1 MKLNLP
7 HKFQAALMAALAS
20 VSITTL
26 STGSAYAADAAS
38 TDVGKILF
46 MGDSITHG
54 VHDQTY
60 RWQLF
65 KSFVDN
71 GITFDING
79 PRSGYNSA
87 IQNMNDAGD
96 AYGGVSFE
104 NAHYA
109 EASGRAYQMISGQG
123 HYTGQPVSLIGQT
136 DYDTYTL
143 LIGTNDI
150 LSDTKD
156 PVSYATYAD
165 KFDNL
170 LGGTVSYSGAD
181 KSLDAKWTW
190 TKGATMSGDL
200 NTILNNMNLGAGDNF
215 YVLSIPV
222 WASGHGNHNTASDH
236 AAVAGYNTL
245 LEQWVAEYNKTSQ
258 ANVQFVD
265 VNKGLADV
273 TILSTQSAEGPYD
286 FFRNADRLHPSQ
298 QGSIIMAGNLNRAMG
313 LAGRTAGLSRS
324 ATTEA
329 GWTAAPEQ
337 AVTLNS
343 GDFATLLNNT
353 FIEDQGYTIDFKAT
367 FGNGEQGGWLD
378 AGLHRGSLS
387 GAARNTLAI
396 TIGDGVNGGILNLS
410 EGYVMWG
417 DSILYCQDNS
427 RADNETIRI
436 AFHNGNTAQN
446 VAGGYY
452 VWLGDMLIGQGLG
465 STGGSG
471 LNGVS
476 VAATGGSA
484 TLTGLMYADT
494 AYAPTTTYAIG
505 ENPYHVVQDAG
516 YKELVPSSAPMPT
529 HDNPTKVQE
538 DFTGAEVSTTLIAA
552 NAFEHPEQKGS
563 TSANATGSGK
573 WYAGANGLS
582 ADYTGD
588 LALEITGAA
597 NGNAIFGIVN
607 SGKASHTV
615 NGDVTMQMS
624 STGTLT
630 NTTGSAPSI
639 IGGYYGSIT
648 GEFRAV
654 LNSGT
659 LQFGIAGGYYVA
671 NAGDHI
677 GSVEI
682 DINGGSVN
690 GNVYGGSV
698 NTANGKI
705 DGNIDITVTGGTVA
719 GSIIGTGTTG
729 TIGGES
735 ISITLTGGVVTG
747 DVLGRNA
754 GFTGFTGATNVTIDG
769 NLASIG
775 GNITAD
781 TVTLKNVE
789 ASGYTGGFDTYN
801 GTITADTI
809 TLENYTAGRILASL
823 VTESLVLKSGTD
835 VTIHNLNLTA
845 CDITTQDT
853 STATLDGTLTLG
865 NTATYNGSVALADGL
880 VISMDGSS
888 EFHPSGEYSE
898 GTSGFKLGSREVM
911 QLADGAAAGSALT
924 VNTGSLVGA
933 GVLAGNTFSYDTDSG
948 MLTATGADTTT
959 FYVNAGD
966 TVQYSSPAE
975 KYPAYAASTIAM
987 NGGTLEFLEAL
998 KEGANLTVQAGDST
1012 VVVSDGASTDISRFD
1027 LGDFALTLNGTLT
1040 ASSAAEVTANLVG
1053 ENANITTTGNI
1064 TLANGAAT
1072 HAGGVLTI
1080 GDGLNFSMNGD
1091 KGYTYDISS
1100 FKQVVLGAG
1109 SVINYQAKSATFHNV
1124 TLANGDASISIT
1136 DMGAT
1141 NDMLTLAD
1149 ETQLNGHK
1157 LSFSVPNSSWKRYVT
1172 IEKLVGD
1179 DASTLYFEGGKTN
1192 DGSGSHL
1199 TINSLQGFSGTLELK
1214 ENATGNP
1221 LTAVV
1226 KTGSGSNVKLTGVNL
1241 AGTGEVLE
1249 LTAQTAL
1256 NLGTVSVANDSEIKF
1271 HGTPTQ
1277 QITIEKLA
1285 GNAAGKTLKVYS
1297 MDQTNNGDAHHIV
1310 LGAADADYTSGLF
1323 NGTLWVTSNSN
1334 QGSGARSTVD
1344 AYLVAQDV
1352 LRDTTLKLENWASGY
1367 NNTRISL
1374 SLGTDAKVAGINSAN
1389 TGSYGGWGAYIR
1401 SGQLNVARPNGVND
1415 FVSSGSNAYTLEIT
1429 GSGNY
1434 TTNAYIMSNVNLA
1447 MSGSGSQTFKG
1458 DLSRFNGSINVT
1470 DGTLA
1475 LTPNSSIAT
1484 HAVNVGSDGTLT
1496 ITTTGAITASATM
1509 HNGGTMNLSGNVKL
1523 DTVHMADFVMVEG
1536 TEGQQEYSGVTRGET
1551 KYSNSGFL
1559 KSSAQY
1565 YLVKGTEGSTLTASV
1580 NIDENTGAL
1589 VEQTTDP
1596 KSVIVT
1602 FKTNEA
1608 GGMFYVNDSF
1618 TYDTDMDAASD
1629 ISIARDATLTA
1640 ASKDALGSAKVLHGA
1655 GKYALASTAT
1665 GLNGGLTLGADWTGS
1680 VVMSGTGY
1688 TGLGLSYANPGTAN
1702 AKATSLSSIEL
1713 KGVAGWM
1720 PAGTHNANLIMT
1732 NPDASTSALN
1742 LTNGSSGPTS
1752 VTYFTG
1758 SISGSGDFEH
1768 AWNKDGVYFEMQGDL
1783 SQWTGNI
1790 IKSQGGNTHFTL
1802 NNNPGDTIAVGAK
1815 GNSGT
1820 LNINV
1825 TNNAPVTLTGNF
1837 VKGNGTLN
1845 VNVKETTQATF
1856 TGTITNANLT
1866 VETGASATM
1875 ATDAVFSG
1883 ITNNGTLAVTGGHT
1897 VKLINSAD
1905 ANLGSVVLSSGDST
1919 TPSTIGVRSD
1929 STVHTY
1935 TIDNLA
1941 VSGQGHVSVV
1951 SSGTGGQGYHAQV
1964 DITSLTNADAD
1975 SATIYLGNSAH
1986 ANTSIYNINGGS
1998 FTGEIVLRGESD
2010 NGTRRTGY
2018 QFNDADVAANSVLT
2032 FDKAALGGNNILG
2045 LGLGADITVQGIR
2058 HAAGMTE
2065 STTIYSGAYPFG
2077 LNQKSDFVSH
2087 GDDVHTI
2094 TIAGAGEYATSAT
2107 VKNHVNLA
2115 MNGEGKQTF
2124 SGDMSA
2130 FDGSLTVNNGT
2141 LAITGNN
2148 GISAAYIASDKS
2160 DGTLDVTG
2168 VLTVTG
2174 AEAGVMADFTGSLKV
2189 GGLHVDGGFN
2199 KINGIDRLGESI
2211 QVNNGGC
2218 LRLGIGTYELSGLT
2232 LTGPGEVTPTEG
2244 NGYTSFSGTVQFIT
2258 PNGGEYLSSGDLT
2271 FKYGKYTTHTLD
2283 DHSGVVTFDEHDY
2296 TTYYVNGDAT
2306 YSDAEMGKAQYL
2318 QIKEGQVLTAGGTP
2332 STAKTLVGSGTY
2344 ALANNAKTLGDKV
2357 SLDADNWTGTVAISN
2372 VAFANDMKGT
2382 LEGLVNENSW
2392 VALKG
2397 TSGWAASCTINA
2409 NLLLENGNN
2418 NWAFAQNDG
2427 NHDNTLTFAGKI
2439 AGDGKLGRSSETGST
2454 YTYEFTNDISK
2465 WNGTFESRSFHDRY
2479 TMFRVK
2485 DAATEVNASLTKAT
2499 GVFKVDVQ
2507 NQATFNG
2514 AVSGVDALTVAAN
2527 QSATFTNVLE
2537 VSGTI
2542 NLGTGSTLTLSGDTA
2557 IAQAIAGTATSTVV
2571 FNQDITANG
2580 LAGGQRDYLTGLD
2593 GQKATDDNYFIGKE
2607 AYLTVVTGGGT
2618 VNTGG
2623 YKVTQGGKDYL
2634 LDADGTAAGEKDIDY
2649 TSFCQ
2654 FQAGTTLNASTI
2666 AQTAQAHGQTLGTV
2680 STAAAKLTLDCS
2692 IDNVYLFDGAE
2703 LDITNDSLIKKE
2715 LAAAGDAGIS
2725 GYLTLTQNATFSLA
2739 KWKPSS
2745 VTFTDSPFEV
2755 SGVTFT
2761 ASAGTGHAV
2770 VSYTGIVG
2778 GETDMNNYEVYGIA
2792 NANFTVAADVV
2803 QKNIA
2808 GGDATVGNKI
2818 EASEVR
2824 NDAPGTYGALILTSG
2839 ADAAALKKVIATSGN
2854 IEFYNMS
2861 DTDQANLDTLNIG
2874 ADKTVSFY
2882 KNGLGDVVNEA
2893 QVTVNTMLKADVG
2906 ARLNAD
2912 LEMASGST
2920 LDVSAFNGNGGLFMG
2935 SSVTLD
2941 PGNIALSDDD
2951 IAHVLGLGYMEAYD
2965 LFRDVEEFNIGS
2977 TNYGKIALTD
2987 QWVKASEV
2995 FNNDLFKTGEKEYYV
3010 FYSGTAEGGRGEN
3023 VGTIYLLQAPEP
3035 TTGTLS
3041 LLALAALAARRRRR

>member
-1 MKLNLP
+1 MKLRLP
-7 HKFQAALMAALAS
+7 HQFQAALIAALAS
-20 VSITTL
+20 VSFTTL
-26 STGSAYAADAAS
+26 SSGSAYAEEAAS

-79 PRSGYNSA
+79 PRSGYNSD
-87 IQNMNDAGD
+87 IWNMNDAGD

-104 NAHYA
+104 NLHYA

-265 VNKGLADV
+265 VNKGLTDV

-337 AVTLNS
+337 AVTLNN
-343 GDFATLLNNT
+343 GEYATLLNNT

-367 FGNGEQGGWLD
+367 FGNGEQEGWLD

-396 TIGDGVNGGILNLS
+396 TIGDGVNGGTLNLS

-476 VAATGGSA
+476 VVATGGSA

-494 AYAPTTTYAIG
+494 AYAPTTTYAVG
-505 ENPYHVVQDAG
+505 ENPYHVVQDPG

-529 HDNPTKVQE
+529 HDSAAASLGINFEGAAAVSGRYGTEGQDASTALLLQRTGGTESNSWFGPVGTPHTGDVLIKYSNLQITNNANIIAVINGSVTNGNVAIVLDDGTHVGKGHYGNTGDQSIHGVYGQSLGGAFKV
-538 DFTGAEVSTTLIAA
+538 EV
-552 NAFEHPEQKGS
+552 N
-563 TSANATGSGK
+563 NATLDG
-573 WYAGANGLS
+573 
-582 ADYTGD
+582 
-588 LALEITGAA
+588 
-597 NGNAIFGIVN
+597 GIIMGV
-607 SGKASHTV
+607 
-615 NGDVTMQMS
+615 
-624 STGTLT
+624 
-630 NTTGSAPSI
+630 
-639 IGGYYGSIT
+639 
-648 GEFRAV
+648 
-654 LNSGT
+654 
-659 LQFGIAGGYYVA
+659 
-671 NAGDHI
+671 
-677 GSVEI
+677 
-682 DINGGSVN
+682 INGGGSISGGTQLIVN
-690 GNVYGGSV
+690 KGAAIGGNLYGGGL
-698 NTANGKI
+698 TGKV
-705 DGNIDITVTGGTVA
+705 DGGTSITITGGTVA
-719 GSIIGTGTTG
+719 GSVYGAGM
-729 TIGGES
+729 GGAVNGDS
-735 ISITLTGGVVTG
+735 SITITGGVISG
-747 DVLGRNA
+747 DVVG
-754 GFTGFTGATNVTIDG
+754 GGTGGSFSGKSSVTIDG

-823 VTESLVLKSGTD
+823 VTESLVLKGGTD

-845 CDITTQDT
+845 CEITTQDT

-888 EFHPSGEYSE
+888 EFHPSGKYSE

-933 GVLAGNTFSYDTDSG
+933 GALAGNTFSYDTDSG
-948 MLTATGADTTT
+948 RLTATGADTTT

-1012 VVVSDGASTDISRFD
+1012 VVVSDGASTDISRFN
-1027 LGDFALTLNGTLT
+1027 LGGFALTLDGTLT

-1064 TLANGAAT
+1064 TLANGDAT

-1080 GDGLNFSMNGD
+1080 GDGLNFSMNGA

-1109 SVINYQAKSATFHNV
+1109 SAINYQAKSATFHNV

-1141 NDMLTLAD
+1141 DDMLTLAD

-1157 LSFSVPNSSWKRYVT
+1157 LAISAPNTSWKRYVT

-1179 DASTLYFEGGKTN
+1179 DASTLYFEGGKT
-1192 DGSGSHL
+1192 DDSSGSHL

-1214 ENATGNP
+1214 ENRTGNP
-1221 LTAVV
+1221 LTATVN
-1226 KTGSGSNVKLTGVNL
+1226 TGSGSAVNMKALSLT
-1241 AGTGEVLE
+1241 GTGEA
-1249 LTAQTAL
+1249 LTVNANV
-1256 NLGTVSVANDSEIKF
+1256 NLGIGTLTVSGGSAIDMKANTWSSQ
-1271 HGTPTQ
+1271 PVV
-1277 QITIEKLA
+1277 TIGKLLRSSDA
-1285 GNAAGKTLKVYS
+1285 ANATVKLYSTAAGAKAWHFVMGADGEDYS
-1297 MDQTNNGDAHHIV
+1297 GD
-1310 LGAADADYTSGLF
+1310 LY
-1323 NGTLWVTSNSN
+1323 NGTLWVTTSNAS
-1334 QGSGARSTVD
+1334 QGSGKNCAVD
-1344 AYLVAQDV
+1344 VYLAAQDV
-1352 LRDTTLKLENWASGY
+1352 LSATTLKTDNWAGNY
-1367 NNTRISL
+1367 NNTRVSV
-1374 SLGTDAKVAGINSAN
+1374 SLGTDAKVAGINSNNNAGY
-1389 TGSYGGWGAYIR
+1389 TGAGAYIR
-1401 SGQLNVARPNGVND
+1401 SGVLAVESPNGVAD
-1415 FVSSGSNAYTLEIT
+1415 FASSSKEAYTLEIT
-1429 GSGNY
+1429 GSGTY
-1434 TTNAYIMSNVNLA
+1434 TSNAYIMDKVNLH
-1447 MSGSGSQTFKG
+1447 MNGTGTQTFG
-1458 DLSRFNGSINVT
+1458 VANNLGNMSYFDGSITVSK
-1470 DGTLA
+1470 GKLV
-1475 LTPNSSIAT
+1475 LTPNSTLST
-1484 HAVNVGSDGTLT
+1484 HAVEVAAGAELT
-1496 ITTTGAITASATM
+1496 INPTGVITASATM
-1509 HNGGTMNLSGNVKL
+1509 HNGGTMNLTGTVKL
-1523 DTVHMADFVMVEG
+1523 DTVHMADFDVVEG
-1536 TEGQQEYSGVTRGET
+1536 SAAPVYSGVDRGT
-1551 KYSNSGFL
+1551 DHYANSGFL
-1559 KSSAQY
+1559 ETSARY
-1565 YLVKGTEGSTLTASV
+1565 YLVKGSEGSTLTGTV
-1580 NIDENTGAL
+1580 DIDPATGTK
-1589 VEQTTDP
+1589 VEQTDD
-1596 KSVIVT
+1596 KSIVVT
-1602 FKTNEA
+1602 FKSNPE

-1618 TYDTDMDAASD
+1618 TYGSDMDAASD
-1629 ISIARDATLTA
+1629 ISIARDATLTSA
-1640 ASKDALGSAKVLHGA
+1640 GMAGSNTAKALHGDGTYVITGGNNNFTSA
-1655 GKYALASTAT
+1655 NGYGLGKSFSLSS
-1665 GLNGGLTLGADWTGS
+1665 DWTGT
-1680 VVMSGTGY
+1680 VVVSGTSTGNLVDFARLANGKLSTVEVKGLDGWTSDWNGAIEENIKLTDVGDTLAWSNGATTGSTTNNTATFSGKWSGTGTFERKGSSNMHY
-1688 TGLGLSYANPGTAN
+1688 TYKGDISEWTGKFKMSGGTTTLTFAGSANVVNATIERGGGTLNLVADTDVQFNKDITVTGFTNASHTVTLGDGITLTMHALSAGQTQNLGNIVVEKSATIVDTNFNATMNFTSITGGKGGTL
-1702 AKATSLSSIEL
+1702 TLLSSHSASTSEWNL
-1713 KGVAGWM
+1713 GVAGQTQASPFGGKLVLM
-1720 PAGTHNANLIMT
+1720 AERDGQSNRAANFNFVDGTMFSGAEVQIKNGTDVT
-1732 NPDASTSALN
+1732 NYI
-1742 LTNGSSGPTS
+1742 LTNTLKLKAANVTIGGLSDAAADMVTDKRKWSVANGTDQGSAT
-1752 VTYFTG
+1752 
-1758 SISGSGDFEH
+1758 
-1768 AWNKDGVYFEMQGDL
+1768 L
-1783 SQWTGNI
+1783 
-1790 IKSQGGNTHFTL
+1790 TL
-1802 NNNPGDTIAVGAK
+1802 N
-1815 GNSGT
+1815 
-1820 LNINV
+1820 
-1825 TNNAPVTLTGNF
+1825 
-1837 VKGNGTLN
+1837 
-1845 VNVKETTQATF
+1845 
-1856 TGTITNANLT
+1856 
-1866 VETGASATM
+1866 
-1875 ATDAVFSG
+1875 
-1883 ITNNGTLAVTGGHT
+1883 
-1897 VKLINSAD
+1897 
-1905 ANLGSVVLSSGDST
+1905 GSD
-1919 TPSTIGVRSD
+1919 
-1929 STVHTY
+1929 TY
-1935 TIDNLA
+1935 TSDIKLE
-1941 VSGQGHVSVV
+1941 
-1951 SSGTGGQGYHAQV
+1951 GG
-1964 DITSLTNADAD
+1964 
-1975 SATIYLGNSAH
+1975 
-1986 ANTSIYNINGGS
+1986 
-1998 FTGEIVLRGESD
+1998 
-2010 NGTRRTGY
+2010 
-2018 QFNDADVAANSVLT
+2018 
-2032 FDKAALGGNNILG
+2032 
-2045 LGLGADITVQGIR
+2045 
-2058 HAAGMTE
+2058 
-2065 STTIYSGAYPFG
+2065 
-2077 LNQKSDFVSH
+2077 
-2087 GDDVHTI
+2087 
-2094 TIAGAGEYATSAT
+2094 
-2107 VKNHVNLA
+2107 VNLA
-2115 MNGEGKQTF
+2115 MNGTGTQTF

-2130 FDGSLTVNNGT
+2130 FNGSLTVNNGT

-2148 GISAAYIASDKS
+2148 GISAAYIASDTS

-2174 AEAGVMADFTGSLKV
+2174 AETGMADFTGSLKV

-2211 QVNNGGC
+2211 QVNNGY
-2218 LRLGIGTYELSGLT
+2218 LLLGIGTYELSGLT

-2258 PNGGEYLSSGDLT
+2258 PNGGDYLSSGDLT

-2283 DHSGVVTFDEHDY
+2283 QYSGVVTFDEHDY

-2344 ALANNAKTLGDKV
+2344 ALASNAKTLGDKV

-2382 LEGLVNENSW
+2382 LEGLANENSW

-2409 NLLLENGNN
+2409 NLLLEKGNN
-2418 NWAFAQNDG
+2418 DWAFAQNDG
-2427 NHDNTLTFAGKI
+2427 NNGNTLTFAGKI

-2465 WNGTFESRSFHDRY
+2465 WNGTFESRSFGDRY

-2507 NQATFNG
+2507 NKATFKG
-2514 AVSGVDALTVAAN
+2514 DVSGVDALTVADN

-2537 VSGTI
+2537 VRGTI
-2542 NLGTGSTLTLSGDTA
+2542 NLGTDATLTLSGDTT
-2557 IAQAIAGTATSTVV
+2557 IAQAIAGTANSTVV
-2571 FNQDITANG
+2571 FNHDITASG

-2607 AYLTVVTGGGT
+2607 AYLTVVTGGGI

-2623 YKVTQGGKDYL
+2623 HKVTQGGKDYL

-2666 AQTAQAHGQTLGTV
+2666 DQTAQAHGQTLGTV
-2680 STAAAKLTLDCS
+2680 STAAAKLVLDRS

-2703 LDITNDSLIKKE
+2703 LDITNNSLIKKE
-2715 LAAAGDAGIS
+2715 LSAAGDASIS

-2739 KWKPSS
+2739 KWEPSS

-2761 ASAGTGHAV
+2761 ASAGTGRAV
-2770 VSYTGIVG
+2770 VSYTGTGG
-2778 GETDMNNYEVYGIA
+2778 GEADMNNYEVYGIA
-2792 NANFTVAADVV
+2792 NANFKVAADVV

-2808 GGDATVGNKI
+2808 GGDVTVGNKI

-2839 ADAAALKKVIATSGN
+2839 ADATVLDKVIATSGN

-2861 DTDQANLDTLNIG
+2861 DTDQANLNTLNIG
-2874 ADKTVSFY
+2874 EGMAVSVY
-2882 KNGLGDVVNEA
+2882 TGNVAEA
-2893 QVTVNTMLKADVG
+2893 AQEASVTVGGTLTAGEG
-2906 ARLNAD
+2906 AHLNAN

-2935 SSVTLD
+2935 SSVTLN

-2951 IAHVLGLGYMEAYD
+2951 IAHVQGLGFMEAYD
-2965 LFRDVEEFNIGS
+2965 LFRDVEDFNIGS
-2977 TNYGKIALTD
+2977 TGYESIGLTD

-2995 FNNDLFKTGEKEYYV
+2995 FNNELFKTGEKEYYV

-3041 LLALAALAARRRRR
+3041 LLALCALAARRRRK

>member
-1 MKLNLP
+1 MKLRLP
-7 HKFQAALMAALAS
+7 HRFQAALIAALAS
-20 VSITTL
+20 VSFTTL

-104 NAHYA
+104 NLHYA

-190 TKGATMSGDL
+190 TKGATMDGNL

-367 FGNGEQGGWLD
+367 FGNGEQEGWLD
-378 AGLHRGSLS
+378 AGLHRGSLA
-387 GAARNTLAI
+387 GAAQNTLAI
-396 TIGDGVNGGILNLS
+396 TIGDGVNGGTLNLS

-465 STGGSG
+465 ATGGSG

-476 VAATGGSA
+476 VVATGGSA

-505 ENPYHVVQDAG
+505 ENPYHVVQDPG

-529 HDNPTKVQE
+529 HDNTPSTSGVNYSDAGDLGNQKGITNSSQFTGDATFIHTSRAAWIAAAAVNFTHNINAKIDGGSVANTIFGVQAGTTTGNVTL
-538 DFTGAEVSTTLIAA
+538 DIANLTLGSGAYGQTSNVSIGAAFTGASIQGTFAVYLDKTTV
-552 NAFEHPEQKGS
+552 G
-563 TSANATGSGK
+563 
-573 WYAGANGLS
+573 
-582 ADYTGD
+582 GD
-588 LALEITGAA
+588 
-597 NGNAIFGIVN
+597 IFGGAVN
-607 SGKASHTV
+607 SSGDVGKAE
-615 NGDVTMQMS
+615 
-624 STGTLT
+624 
-630 NTTGSAPSI
+630 I
-639 IGGYYGSIT
+639 Y
-648 GEFRAV
+648 
-654 LNSGT
+654 LNSGSV
-659 LQFGIAGGYYVA
+659 GGSIYGGGYGGAYT
-671 NAGDHI
+671 G
-677 GSVEI
+677 GSVGSVSI
-682 DINGGSVN
+682 TINGGTVQ
-690 GNVYGGSV
+690 GSV
-698 NTANGKI
+698 HGDALKGA
-705 DGNIDITVTGGTVA
+705 VA
-719 GSIIGTGTTG
+719 GDSNILIK
-729 TIGGES
+729 
-735 ISITLTGGVVTG
+735 GGVIRG
-747 DVLGRNA
+747 DVLG
-754 GFTGFTGATNVTIDG
+754 GTVGGATNVTIDG

-801 GTITADTI
+801 GTITADAI

-823 VTESLVLKSGTD
+823 VTESLVLKGGTN
-835 VTIHNLNLTA
+835 VTILNLNLTA

-924 VNTGSLVGA
+924 VNTGSLMGA
-933 GVLAGNTFSYDTDSG
+933 GALAGNTFSYDTDSG
-948 MLTATGADTTT
+948 TLTATGADTTT

-1012 VVVSDGASTDISRFD
+1012 VVVSDGASTDISRFN
-1027 LGDFALTLNGTLT
+1027 LGGFALTLDGTLT

-1064 TLANGAAT
+1064 TLANGDAT

-1080 GDGLNFSMNGD
+1080 GDGLNFSMNGA
-1091 KGYTYDISS
+1091 KGNTYDISS

-1109 SVINYQAKSATFHNV
+1109 SAINYQAKSATFHNV

-1136 DMGAT
+1136 DMGDT
-1141 NDMLTLAD
+1141 NDMLTLAG

-1157 LSFSVPNSSWKRYVT
+1157 LAISAPNTSWKRYVT

-1221 LTAVV
+1221 LTATVN
-1226 KTGSGSNVKLTGVNL
+1226 TGSGSAVNMKALSLT
-1241 AGTGEVLE
+1241 GTGEA
-1249 LTAQTAL
+1249 LTVNANV
-1256 NLGTVSVANDSEIKF
+1256 NLGIGTLTVSGGSAIDMKSNTWSSQPVVTIGKLLRSSDAANA
-1271 HGTPTQ
+1271 TV
-1277 QITIEKLA
+1277 KLYST
-1285 GNAAGKTLKVYS
+1285 AAGAKAWHFVMGADGEDYS
-1297 MDQTNNGDAHHIV
+1297 GD
-1310 LGAADADYTSGLF
+1310 LY
-1323 NGTLWVTSNSN
+1323 NGTLWVTTSNAS
-1334 QGSGARSTVD
+1334 QGSGKNCAVD
-1344 AYLVAQDV
+1344 VYLAAQDV
-1352 LRDTTLKLENWASGY
+1352 LSATTLKTDNWGTAY
-1367 NNTRISL
+1367 NNTRVSV
-1374 SLGTDAKVAGINSAN
+1374 SLGTDAKVAGINSNNNAGY
-1389 TGSYGGWGAYIR
+1389 TGAGAYIR
-1401 SGQLNVARPNGVND
+1401 SGVLAVESPNGVAD
-1415 FVSSGSNAYTLEIT
+1415 FASSSKEAYTLEIT
-1429 GSGNY
+1429 GSGTY
-1434 TTNAYIMSNVNLA
+1434 TSNAYIMDKVNLH
-1447 MSGSGSQTFKG
+1447 MNGTGTQTFG
-1458 DLSRFNGSINVT
+1458 VANNLGNMSYFDGSITVSK
-1470 DGTLA
+1470 GKLV
-1475 LTPNSSIAT
+1475 LTPNSTLST
-1484 HAVNVGSDGTLT
+1484 HAVEVAAGAELT
-1496 ITTTGAITASATM
+1496 INPTGIITASATM
-1509 HNGGTMNLSGNVKL
+1509 HNGGTMNLTGTVKL

-1565 YLVKGTEGSTLTASV
+1565 YLVKGTEGSALTSSV

-1589 VEQTTDP
+1589 VSQDT
-1596 KSVIVT
+1596 KAVIVT
-1602 FKTNEA
+1602 FKTNET

-1618 TYDTDMDAASD
+1618 TYGSDMDAASD
-1629 ISIARDATLTA
+1629 ISIARDATLTSA
-1640 ASKDALGSAKVLHGA
+1640 GIAGSNTAKMLHGDGTYVITGGSNNFTQTNGYGL
-1655 GKYALASTAT
+1655 GKNFS
-1665 GLNGGLTLGADWTGS
+1665 LGTDWTGT
-1680 VVMSGTGY
+1680 VVVSGT
-1688 TGLGLSYANPGTAN
+1688 S
-1702 AKATSLSSIEL
+1702 ATS
-1713 KGVAGWM
+1713 
-1720 PAGTHNANLIMT
+1720 TNANLIDFANMANGKLST
-1732 NPDASTSALN
+1732 VEVKGLNGWTKDWNGAIEENIKLTDVGNTVAWSNGASTGGSATATFSGRWSGTGTFER
-1742 LTNGSSGPTS
+1742 TNNNNMHY
-1752 VTYFTG
+1752 TYTG
-1758 SISGSGDFEH
+1758 DISEWTGKFKMSGSGTTNLTFS
-1768 AWNKDGVYFEMQGDL
+1768 G
-1783 SQWTGNI
+1783 S
-1790 IKSQGGNTHFTL
+1790 TH
-1802 NNNPGDTIAVGAK
+1802 V
-1815 GNSGT
+1815 
-1820 LNINV
+1820 V
-1825 TNNAPVTLTGNF
+1825 NATVERT
-1837 VKGNGTLN
+1837 NGTLN
-1845 VNVKETTQATF
+1845 LVADTDVQFNKDLTVTGFTNASHTVTLGDGITLTMHALSAGQEQNLGNIVVEKSATIVDTNFNATMNFTSITGGKGGTLTLLSSHSASTSEWNLGVDGQTQATPF
-1856 TGTITNANLT
+1856 GGKLVLMSERDGSNNRAANFNFVDGT
-1866 VETGASATM
+1866 M
-1875 ATDAVFSG
+1875 FSG
-1883 ITNNGTLAVTGGHT
+1883 AEVQIKNGTDVTNYT
-1897 VKLINSAD
+1897 LTNTLKLKA
-1905 ANLGSVVLSSGDST
+1905 ANV
-1919 TPSTIGVRSD
+1919 TIGGLSD
-1929 STVHTY
+1929 
-1935 TIDNLA
+1935 A
-1941 VSGQGHVSVV
+1941 
-1951 SSGTGGQGYHAQV
+1951 
-1964 DITSLTNADAD
+1964 
-1975 SATIYLGNSAH
+1975 
-1986 ANTSIYNINGGS
+1986 
-1998 FTGEIVLRGESD
+1998 
-2010 NGTRRTGY
+2010 
-2018 QFNDADVAANSVLT
+2018 
-2032 FDKAALGGNNILG
+2032 
-2045 LGLGADITVQGIR
+2045 
-2058 HAAGMTE
+2058 AAGMVTDKRKW
-2065 STTIYSGAYPFG
+2065 SVANDTDQG
-2077 LNQKSDFVSH
+2077 
-2087 GDDVHTI
+2087 
-2094 TIAGAGEYATSAT
+2094 SAT
-2107 VKNHVNLA
+2107 LTLNGSDTYTSDIKLEGGVNLA

-2130 FDGSLTVNNGT
+2130 FNGSLTVNNGT

-2148 GISAAYIASDKS
+2148 GISAAYIASDTS

-2174 AEAGVMADFTGSLKV
+2174 AEAGMADFTGSLKV

-2199 KINGIDRLGESI
+2199 QINGIDRLGESI
-2211 QVNNGGC
+2211 QVNNGY
-2218 LRLGIGTYELSGLT
+2218 LLLGVGTYELSGLT

-2258 PNGGEYLSSGDLT
+2258 PNGGEYLGSDGLT

-2283 DHSGVVTFDEHDY
+2283 QYSGEVTFDEHDY

-2318 QIKEGQVLTAGGTP
+2318 QIKEGQVLTAGETP

-2344 ALANNAKTLGDKV
+2344 ALASNAKTLGDKV

-2372 VAFANDMKGT
+2372 VAFANDMEGT

-2409 NLLLENGNN
+2409 NLLLEKGNSD
-2418 NWAFAQNDG
+2418 WAFAQNDG
-2427 NHDNTLTFAGKI
+2427 LNDNTLTFAGKI

-2465 WNGTFESRSFHDRY
+2465 WEGTFESRSFDNRY

-2514 AVSGVDALTVAAN
+2514 DVSGVDALTVADN

-2542 NLGTGSTLTLSGDTA
+2542 NLGTGATLTLSGDTA

-2571 FNQDITANG
+2571 FNHDITASG
-2580 LAGGQRDYLTGLD
+2580 LAGGQRDYFTGLD

-2623 YKVTQGGKDYL
+2623 YKVTQDGKDYL

-2649 TSFCQ
+2649 TTFCQ
-2654 FQAGTTLNASTI
+2654 FEAGTTLNASTI

-2680 STAAAKLTLDCS
+2680 STADAKLILDRD

-2703 LDITNDSLIKKE
+2703 LDITDGSLIKKE
-2715 LAAAGDAGIS
+2715 LSAAGIASIS
-2725 GYLTLTQNATFSLA
+2725 GYLTLTQTATFSLA
-2739 KWKPSS
+2739 KWEPSS

-2761 ASAGTGHAV
+2761 ASAGAGHAV
-2770 VSYTGIVG
+2770 VSYTGTVD
-2778 GETDMNNYEVYGIA
+2778 GEADMNNYEVYSIA
-2792 NANFTVAADVV
+2792 NANFKVAADVV

-2808 GGDATVGNKI
+2808 GGDVTVGNKI

-2824 NDAPGTYGALILTSG
+2824 NDAPDTNGALILTSG
-2839 ADAAALKKVIATSGN
+2839 ADATVLNKVIATSGN

-2882 KNGLGDVVNEA
+2882 KNGLDDVVNEA
-2893 QVTVNTMLKADVG
+2893 QVTVNIMLKADVG

-2951 IAHVLGLGYMEAYD
+2951 IAHVQGLGFMEAYD

-2977 TNYGKIALTD
+2977 TGYESIGLTD

-2995 FNNDLFKTGEKEYYV
+2995 FSNELFKTGEKEYYV
-3010 FYSGTAEGGRGEN
+3010 FYSGTAEGGHGEN

-3041 LLALAALAARRRRR
+3041 LLALCALAARRRRK

>member
-1 MKLNLP
+1 MKLRLP
-7 HKFQAALMAALAS
+7 HQFQAALIAALAS
-20 VSITTL
+20 VSFTTL
-26 STGSAYAADAAS
+26 SSGSAYAEDAAS

-79 PRSGYNSA
+79 PRSGYNSD
-87 IQNMNDAGD
+87 IWNMNDAGD

-123 HYTGQPVSLIGQT
+123 HYTGQPVSQIGKT

-236 AAVAGYNTL
+236 AAVAGYNTM

-265 VNKGLADV
+265 VNKGLTDV

-337 AVTLNS
+337 AVTLNN
-343 GDFATLLNNT
+343 GEYATLLNNT

-378 AGLHRGSLS
+378 AGLHRGSLA
-387 GAARNTLAI
+387 GAAQNTLAI
-396 TIGDGVNGGILNLS
+396 TIGDGVNGGTLNLS

-465 STGGSG
+465 ATGGSG

-476 VAATGGSA
+476 VVATGGSA

-505 ENPYHVVQDAG
+505 ENPYHVVQDPG

-529 HDNPTKVQE
+529 HDNTPSTSGVDYSDAGDLGNQKGITNSSQFTGDATFIHTSRASWIAAAAVNFTHSINAKIDGGSVANTIFGVQAGTTTGNVTL
-538 DFTGAEVSTTLIAA
+538 DIANLTLGSGAYGQTSNVSIGAAFTGASIQGTFAVYLDKTTV
-552 NAFEHPEQKGS
+552 G
-563 TSANATGSGK
+563 
-573 WYAGANGLS
+573 
-582 ADYTGD
+582 GD
-588 LALEITGAA
+588 
-597 NGNAIFGIVN
+597 IFGGAVN
-607 SGKASHTV
+607 SS
-615 NGDVTMQMS
+615 GDV
-624 STGTLT
+624 G
-630 NTTGSAPSI
+630 
-639 IGGYYGSIT
+639 
-648 GEFRAV
+648 RAEIY
-654 LNSGT
+654 LNSGSV
-659 LQFGIAGGYYVA
+659 GGSIYGGGYGGAYT
-671 NAGDHI
+671 G
-677 GSVEI
+677 GSVGSVSI
-682 DINGGSVN
+682 TINGGTVQ
-690 GNVYGGSV
+690 GSV
-698 NTANGKI
+698 HGDALKGA
-705 DGNIDITVTGGTVA
+705 VA
-719 GSIIGTGTTG
+719 GDSNILIK
-729 TIGGES
+729 
-735 ISITLTGGVVTG
+735 GGVIRG
-747 DVLGRNA
+747 DVLG
-754 GFTGFTGATNVTIDG
+754 GTVGGATNVTIDG

-801 GTITADTI
+801 GTITADAI

-823 VTESLVLKSGTD
+823 VTESLVLKGGTD

-911 QLADGAAAGSALT
+911 KLADGAAAGSALT

-933 GVLAGNTFSYDTDSG
+933 GALAGNTFSYDTDSG

-1012 VVVSDGASTDISRFD
+1012 VVVSDGASTDISRFN
-1027 LGDFALTLNGTLT
+1027 LGGFALNLDGTLT

-1064 TLANGAAT
+1064 TLANGDAT

-1080 GDGLNFSMNGD
+1080 GDGLNFSMNGA

-1109 SVINYQAKSATFHNV
+1109 SAINYQAKSATFHNV

-1141 NDMLTLAD
+1141 DDMLTLAD

-1157 LSFSVPNSSWKRYVT
+1157 LAISAPNTSWKRYVT

-1179 DASTLYFEGGKTN
+1179 DAGTLYFEGGKTD

-1214 ENATGNP
+1214 ENRTGNP

-1226 KTGSGSNVKLTGVNL
+1226 KTGSGSAVNMKALSLT
-1241 AGTGEVLE
+1241 GTGEALTVQGNADLSIGTLTVSGSSALKVEMYGTPSHQLTIGKILGSGTTASTTVE
-1249 LTAQTAL
+1249 LYTNSGNNITANHFILGADGETYGD
-1256 NLGTVSVANDSEIKF
+1256 NLFTGTV
-1271 HGTPTQ
+1271 
-1277 QITIEKLA
+1277 
-1285 GNAAGKTLKVYS
+1285 
-1297 MDQTNNGDAHHIV
+1297 
-1310 LGAADADYTSGLF
+1310 
-1323 NGTLWVTSNSN
+1323 WVTSKTS
-1334 QGSGARSTVD
+1334 QGASSRATTDV
-1344 AYLVAQDV
+1344 YLAAQDV
-1352 LRDTTLKLENWASGY
+1352 LRDATLKLSNWASNY

-1374 SLGTDAKVAGINSAN
+1374 SLGTDARVAGIAAKDNGNNSGLVN
-1389 TGSYGGWGAYIR
+1389 RGSYIR
-1401 SGQLNVARPNGVND
+1401 SGSLSVAQPDGIAN
-1415 FVSSGSNAYTLEIT
+1415 FVSTSDQAYTLEIT
-1429 GSGNY
+1429 GSGTY
-1434 TTNAYIMSNVNLA
+1434 EADSRILDKVNLH
-1447 MSGSGSQTFKG
+1447 MNGSGTQTFTG
-1458 DLSRFNGSINVT
+1458 TLSNMSYFDGSITVSK
-1470 DGTLA
+1470 GKLV
-1475 LTPNSSIAT
+1475 LTPNSTLST
-1484 HAVNVGSDGTLT
+1484 HAVEVAAGAELT
-1496 ITTTGAITASATM
+1496 INPTGVITASATM
-1509 HNGGTMNLSGNVKL
+1509 HNGGTMNLTGTVKL
-1523 DTVHMADFVMVEG
+1523 DTVHMADFDVVEG
-1536 TEGQQEYSGVTRGET
+1536 SAAPVYSGVDRGT
-1551 KYSNSGFL
+1551 DHYANSGFL
-1559 KSSAQY
+1559 ETSARY
-1565 YLVKGTEGSTLTASV
+1565 YLVKGSEGSTLTGTV
-1580 NIDENTGAL
+1580 DIDPATGTK
-1589 VEQTTDP
+1589 VEQTDD
-1596 KSVIVT
+1596 KSIVVT
-1602 FKTNEA
+1602 FKSNPE

-1618 TYDTDMDAASD
+1618 TYGSDMDAASD
-1629 ISIARDATLTA
+1629 ISIARDATLTSA
-1640 ASKDALGSAKVLHGA
+1640 GMAGSNTAKALHGDGTYVITGGSNNFTSA
-1655 GKYALASTAT
+1655 NGYGLGKSFSLSS
-1665 GLNGGLTLGADWTGS
+1665 DWTGT
-1680 VVMSGTGY
+1680 VVVSGTSTGNLVDFARLANGKLSTVEVKGLDGWTSDWNGAIEENIKLTDVGNTLAWSNGATTGSTTNNTATFSGKWSGTGTFERKGSSNMHY
-1688 TGLGLSYANPGTAN
+1688 TYKGDISEWTGKFKMSGGTTTLTFAGSANVVNATIERGGGTLNLVADTDVQFNKDLTVTGFTNASHTVTLGDGITLTMHALSAGQEQNLGNIVVEKSATIVDTNFNATMNFTSITGGKGGTL
-1702 AKATSLSSIEL
+1702 TLLSS
-1713 KGVAGWM
+1713 
-1720 PAGTHNANLIMT
+1720 HS
-1732 NPDASTSALN
+1732 ASTSEWN
-1742 LTNGSSGPTS
+1742 LG
-1752 VTYFTG
+1752 V
-1758 SISGSGDFEH
+1758 
-1768 AWNKDGVYFEMQGDL
+1768 DGQ
-1783 SQWTGNI
+1783 
-1790 IKSQGGNTHFTL
+1790 
-1802 NNNPGDTIAVGAK
+1802 
-1815 GNSGT
+1815 
-1820 LNINV
+1820 
-1825 TNNAPVTLTGNF
+1825 
-1837 VKGNGTLN
+1837 
-1845 VNVKETTQATF
+1845 TQATPF
-1856 TGTITNANLT
+1856 GGKLVLMSERDGSNNRAANFNFVDGTMFSGAEVQIKNGTDVTNYILTNTLKLKAANVTIGGLSDAAADMVT
-1866 VETGASATM
+1866 DKRKWSVANGTDQGSATL
-1875 ATDAVFSG
+1875 TL
-1883 ITNNGTLAVTGGHT
+1883 NG
-1897 VKLINSAD
+1897 
-1905 ANLGSVVLSSGDST
+1905 
-1919 TPSTIGVRSD
+1919 SD
-1929 STVHTY
+1929 TY
-1935 TIDNLA
+1935 TSDIKLE
-1941 VSGQGHVSVV
+1941 
-1951 SSGTGGQGYHAQV
+1951 GG
-1964 DITSLTNADAD
+1964 
-1975 SATIYLGNSAH
+1975 
-1986 ANTSIYNINGGS
+1986 
-1998 FTGEIVLRGESD
+1998 
-2010 NGTRRTGY
+2010 
-2018 QFNDADVAANSVLT
+2018 
-2032 FDKAALGGNNILG
+2032 
-2045 LGLGADITVQGIR
+2045 
-2058 HAAGMTE
+2058 
-2065 STTIYSGAYPFG
+2065 
-2077 LNQKSDFVSH
+2077 
-2087 GDDVHTI
+2087 
-2094 TIAGAGEYATSAT
+2094 
-2107 VKNHVNLA
+2107 VNLA
-2115 MNGEGKQTF
+2115 MNGTGKQTF

-2130 FDGSLTVNNGT
+2130 FNGSLTVNNGT

-2148 GISAAYIASDKS
+2148 GISAAYIASDTS

-2174 AEAGVMADFTGSLKV
+2174 AEAGMADFTGSLKV

-2211 QVNNGGC
+2211 QVNNGGY
-2218 LRLGIGTYELSGLT
+2218 LLLGIGTYELSGLT

-2258 PNGGEYLSSGDLT
+2258 LNDGDYAGSDGLT

-2283 DHSGVVTFDEHDY
+2283 QYSGVVTFDEHDY

-2344 ALANNAKTLGDKV
+2344 ALASNAKTLGDKV

-2409 NLLLENGNN
+2409 NLLLEKGNN
-2418 NWAFAQNDG
+2418 DWAFAQNDG
-2427 NHDNTLTFAGKI
+2427 NNGNTLTFAGKI

-2465 WNGTFESRSFHDRY
+2465 WNGTFESRSFGDRY

-2514 AVSGVDALTVAAN
+2514 DVSGVDALTVAAN

-2542 NLGTGSTLTLSGDTA
+2542 NLGTGATLTLSGDTA

-2571 FNQDITANG
+2571 FNHDITASG
-2580 LAGGQRDYLTGLD
+2580 LADGQRDYFTGLD
-2593 GQKATDDNYFIGKE
+2593 GQKATDENYFIGKE

-2666 AQTAQAHGQTLGTV
+2666 DQTAQAHGQTLGTV
-2680 STAAAKLTLDCS
+2680 STAAAKLILDRS

-2703 LDITNDSLIKKE
+2703 LDITNDSLIRKE
-2715 LAAAGDAGIS
+2715 LSAAGDASIS

-2739 KWKPSS
+2739 KWEPSS

-2761 ASAGTGHAV
+2761 ASAGTARAV
-2770 VSYTGIVG
+2770 VSYTGTG
-2778 GETDMNNYEVYGIA
+2778 DGEADMNNYEVYGIA
-2792 NANFTVAADVV
+2792 NANFKVAADVV

-2808 GGDATVGNKI
+2808 GGDVTVGNKI

-2839 ADAAALKKVIATSGN
+2839 ADATVLDKVIATRGN

-2861 DTDQANLDTLNIG
+2861 DTDQANLNTLNIG
-2874 ADKTVSFY
+2874 EGMAVSVY
-2882 KNGLGDVVNEA
+2882 TGNVAEA
-2893 QVTVNTMLKADVG
+2893 AQEASVTVVG
-2906 ARLNAD
+2906 TLTAGEGAHLNAN
-2912 LEMASGST
+2912 LEMADGST

-2935 SSVTLD
+2935 SSVTLN
-2941 PGNIALSDDD
+2941 PGNITLSDDD
-2951 IAHVLGLGYMEAYD
+2951 IAHVQGLGFMEAYD

-2977 TNYGKIALTD
+2977 TGYESIGLTD

-2995 FNNDLFKTGEKEYYV
+2995 FNNELFKTGEKEYYV

-3041 LLALAALAARRRRR
+3041 LLALCALAARRRRKG

>member
-1 MKLNLP
+1 MKLRLP
-7 HKFQAALMAALAS
+7 HQFQAALIAALAS
-20 VSITTL
+20 VSFTTL
-26 STGSAYAADAAS
+26 SSGSAYAADAAS

-54 VHDQTY
+54 VRDQTY

-79 PRSGYNSA
+79 PRSGYNSDA
-87 IQNMNDAGD
+87 WNMNDAGD

-104 NAHYA
+104 NLHYA

-123 HYTGQPVSLIGQT
+123 HYTGQPVSQIGKT

-150 LSDTKD
+150 LSDTGNNSG
-156 PVSYATYAD
+156 VSYNTYIPHMQR
-165 KFDNL
+165 L
-170 LGGTVSYSGAD
+170 LGGEISYTGAD
-181 KSLDAKWTW
+181 KSLTAQWTW
-190 TKGATMSGDL
+190 TKGDTMSGDL
-200 NTILNNMNLGAGDNF
+200 NTILDNMNLGAGDNF

-222 WASGHGNHNTASDH
+222 WASGHGNHNVASDH
-236 AAVAGYNTL
+236 AAVVGYNTML
-245 LEQWVAEYNKTSQ
+245 KQWVAEYNKTSQ

-265 VNKGLADV
+265 VNKGLTDV

-367 FGNGEQGGWLD
+367 FGNGEQEGWLD

-396 TIGDGVNGGILNLS
+396 TIGDGVNGGTLNLS

-476 VAATGGSA
+476 VVATGGSA

-505 ENPYHVVQDAG
+505 ENPYHVVQDPG

-552 NAFEHPEQKGS
+552 NAYDHPEQKGS

-648 GEFRAV
+648 GKFRAV
-654 LNSGT
+654 VNSGT

-705 DGNIDITVTGGTVA
+705 DGNIDITVTGGTIA

-823 VTESLVLKSGTD
+823 VTESLVLKGGTD

-865 NTATYNGSVALADGL
+865 NTATYNGSVTLADGL

-948 MLTATGADTTT
+948 TLTATGADTTT

-987 NGGTLEFLEAL
+987 NGGTLKFLEAL

-1012 VVVSDGASTDISRFD
+1012 VVVSDGASTDISRFN
-1027 LGDFALTLNGTLT
+1027 LGGFALTLDGTLT

-1064 TLANGAAT
+1064 TLANGDAT

-1080 GDGLNFSMNGD
+1080 GDGLNFSMNGA
-1091 KGYTYDISS
+1091 KGYTYNISS

-1109 SVINYQAKSATFHNV
+1109 SAINYQAKSATFHNV

-1141 NDMLTLAD
+1141 DDMLTLAG

-1157 LSFSVPNSSWKRYVT
+1157 LSISAPNTSWKRYVT

-1199 TINSLQGFSGTLELK
+1199 TINSLQGFSGTLKLK
-1214 ENATGNP
+1214 ENNTNNP
-1221 LTAVV
+1221 LTATVN
-1226 KTGSGSNVKLTGVNL
+1226 TGSGSAVNMKALSLT
-1241 AGTGEVLE
+1241 GTGEALTVQGNADLSIGTLTVSGSSALKVEMYGTPSHQLTIGKILGSGTTSSTTVE
-1249 LTAQTAL
+1249 LYTVSGNNITANHFILGAEGETYGD
-1256 NLGTVSVANDSEIKF
+1256 NLFAGTV
-1271 HGTPTQ
+1271 
-1277 QITIEKLA
+1277 
-1285 GNAAGKTLKVYS
+1285 
-1297 MDQTNNGDAHHIV
+1297 
-1310 LGAADADYTSGLF
+1310 
-1323 NGTLWVTSNSN
+1323 WVTSKTN
-1334 QGSGARSTVD
+1334 QGASSRATTDV
-1344 AYLVAQDV
+1344 YLAAQDV
-1352 LRDTTLKLENWASGY
+1352 LRDATLKLNNWANNY

-1374 SLGTDAKVAGINSAN
+1374 SLGTDAKVAGIAAKDNGNNSGLGN
-1389 TGSYGGWGAYIR
+1389 RGSYIR
-1401 SGQLNVARPNGVND
+1401 SGSLSVAQPDGIAN
-1415 FVSSGSNAYTLEIT
+1415 FVSTSDQAYTLEIT
-1429 GSGNY
+1429 GSGTY
-1434 TTNAYIMSNVNLA
+1434 EADSRILDKVNLH
-1447 MSGSGSQTFKG
+1447 MNGSGTQTFTG
-1458 DLSRFNGSINVT
+1458 TLSNMSYFDGSITVSK
-1470 DGTLA
+1470 GKLV
-1475 LTPNSSIAT
+1475 LTPNSTLST
-1484 HAVNVGSDGTLT
+1484 HAVEVAAGAELT
-1496 ITTTGAITASATM
+1496 INPTGVITPHATM
-1509 HNGGTMNLSGNVKL
+1509 HNEGTMNLTGNVKL
-1523 DTVHMADFVMVEG
+1523 DTVHMADFDVVAG

-1565 YLVKGTEGSTLTASV
+1565 YLVKGTEGSTLTSSV
-1580 NIDENTGAL
+1580 TIDENTGAL

-1618 TYDTDMDAASD
+1618 TYGSDMDAASD
-1629 ISIARDATLTA
+1629 ISIAKGATLTSA
-1640 ASKDALGSAKVLHGA
+1640 GMAGSNTAKMLHGDGTYVITGGSNNFSSA
-1655 GKYALASTAT
+1655 NGYGLGKSFSLSSDWTGTVVVSGTSTGGTLIDFAHLANGKLSTVEVK
-1665 GLNGGLTLGADWTGS
+1665 GLNGWTSDWSGAIEENIKLTDVGSTSAWINGACTRDNLTATFSGKW
-1680 VVMSGTGY
+1680 SGTGTFERTNNGNYMNYTY
-1688 TGLGLSYANPGTAN
+1688 TGDISEWTG
-1702 AKATSLSSIEL
+1702 KFKMSS
-1713 KGVAGWM
+1713 
-1720 PAGTHNANLIMT
+1720 THT
-1732 NPDASTSALN
+1732 TK
-1742 LTNGSSGPTS
+1742 LT
-1752 VTYFTG
+1752 F
-1758 SISGSGDFEH
+1758 SGDAHE
-1768 AWNKDGVYFEMQGDL
+1768 V
-1783 SQWTGNI
+1783 
-1790 IKSQGGNTHFTL
+1790 
-1802 NNNPGDTIAVGAK
+1802 
-1815 GNSGT
+1815 
-1820 LNINV
+1820 
-1825 TNNAPVTLTGNF
+1825 NAQIERAA
-1837 VKGNGTLN
+1837 GTLN
-1845 VNVKETTQATF
+1845 VIADTDVQF
-1856 TGTITNANLT
+1856 NAAVTASTLT
-1866 VETGASATM
+1866 VNAGKTATM
-1875 ATDAVFSG
+1875 ATDATITG
-1883 ITNNGTLAVTGGHT
+1883 ITNSGTLAVTGGHT

-1919 TPSTIGVRSD
+1919 APSTIGVRSD
-1929 STVHTY
+1929 SNVHTY

-1951 SSGTGGQGYHAQV
+1951 SSGTKGQGYHAQV
-1964 DITSLTNADAD
+1964 DITSLTNADTD
-1975 SATIYLGNSAH
+1975 SATIYLGNSAR
-1986 ANTSIYNINGGS
+1986 ASTAIYNINGGS

-2018 QFNDADVAANSVLT
+2018 QFNDANVAANSVLT
-2032 FDKAALGGNNILG
+2032 FDKAALGGTNILG

-2065 STTIYSGAYPFG
+2065 STTIYSGPYPFG
-2077 LNQKSDFVSH
+2077 LNENSNFVSY

-2148 GISAAYIASDKS
+2148 GISAAYIASDTS
-2160 DGTLDVTG
+2160 TGTLDVTG

-2174 AEAGVMADFTGSLKV
+2174 AEVGVMADFTGSLKV

-2199 KINGIDRLGESI
+2199 QINGIDRLGESI

-2218 LRLGIGTYELSGLT
+2218 LVLGIGTYELSGLT
-2232 LTGPGEVTPTEG
+2232 LAGPGEVTPTEG

-2258 PNGGEYLSSGDLT
+2258 PNGGEYLGSGDLT

-2296 TTYYVNGDAT
+2296 TTYYVNGNAT

-2382 LEGLVNENSW
+2382 LEGLANENSW

-2409 NLLLENGNN
+2409 NLLLEKGNN
-2418 NWAFAQNDG
+2418 DWAFAQNDG
-2427 NHDNTLTFAGKI
+2427 NNGNTLTFAGKI

-2465 WNGTFESRSFHDRY
+2465 WEGTFESRSFGDRY

-2507 NQATFNG
+2507 NKATFNG

-2527 QSATFTNVLE
+2527 QSATFIGVLE

-2571 FNQDITANG
+2571 FNHDITASG

-2623 YKVTQGGKDYL
+2623 HKVTQGGKDYL

-2680 STAAAKLTLDCS
+2680 STAAAKLVLDRD

-2715 LAAAGDAGIS
+2715 LSAAGNASIS
-2725 GYLTLTQNATFSLA
+2725 GNLTLTQNATFSLA
-2739 KWKPSS
+2739 KWEPSS

-2761 ASAGTGHAV
+2761 ASAGAGHAV
-2770 VSYTGIVG
+2770 VSYTGPVG
-2778 GETDMNNYEVYGIA
+2778 GETDMNNYEVYSIA
-2792 NANFTVAADVV
+2792 NANFKVAADVV
-2803 QKNIA
+2803 RKNIA

-2839 ADAAALKKVIATSGN
+2839 ADAAALDKVIATSGN

-2861 DTDQANLDTLNIG
+2861 DTDQANLNTLNIG
-2874 ADKTVSFY
+2874 ADKTVSVY
-2882 KNGLGDVVNEA
+2882 TGNVAEA
-2893 QVTVNTMLKADVG
+2893 AQEASVTVVG
-2906 ARLNAD
+2906 TLTAGGGAHLNAN

-2935 SSVTLD
+2935 SSVTLN
-2941 PGNIALSDDD
+2941 PGNITLSDDD
-2951 IAHVLGLGYMEAYD
+2951 IAHVQGLGFMEAYD

-2977 TNYGKIALTD
+2977 TGYESIGLTD

-3041 LLALAALAARRRRR
+3041 LLALCALAARRRRK